1 MVAGIGDIARKRVIP
16 AILAQPRSTLAAVVT
31 RDPRKAEAYPGV
43 AAFAEIEE
51 AVAAGGFDAA
61 YIAGPVASHAPLT
74 IACLRAGKHVL
85 CEKPA
90 ALNHA
95 QALNMVEAT
104 KKSGKLLGVAYYRR
118 LFPKLIRTKELI
130 ASGAIGQAVL
140 AEGNNHSWL
149 PPAERKWLWDPAL
162 AGGGPLFDIGCH
174 RIDAMHFL
182 FGKSMRAAGMLSNAV
197 HRLAVE
203 DSATVLMDFENGA
216 RGVVDVRWNSHVARD
231 QFRVI
236 GTEGEIDLDPLS
248 GERMSV
254 NGREESLPAHA
265 NVHYPIIENF
275 VDAIIDG
282 TALTCSGEEAAWT
295 DWVIEQAMSGVSAAR
310 G

>member
-1 MVAGIGDIARKRVIP
+1 
-16 AILAQPRSTLAAVVT
+16 
-31 RDPRKAEAYPGV
+31 
-43 AAFAEIEE
+43 
-51 AVAAGGFDAA
+51 
-61 YIAGPVASHAPLT
+61 
-74 IACLRAGKHVL
+74 
-85 CEKPA
+85 
-90 ALNHA
+90 
-95 QALNMVEAT
+95 
-104 KKSGKLLGVAYYRR
+104 
-118 LFPKLIRTKELI
+118 
-130 ASGAIGQAVL
+130 
-140 AEGNNHSWL
+140 
-149 PPAERKWLWDPAL
+149 
-162 AGGGPLFDIGCH
+162 
-174 RIDAMHFL
+174 
-182 FGKSMRAAGMLSNAV
+182 MLSNAV